1 MMRYMIFVVGAMIL
15 AGGII
20 WWYGRASEAKEMIRA
35 IAV

>member
-1 MMRYMIFVVGAMIL
+1 MMRYMIFVVGAMLL

-20 WWYGRASEAKEMIRA
+20 WWYGRDSAANEMIRA